1 MRIELTDQELDLVNE
16 VMQLHQETL
25 LRDIARTDHR
35 DYKQML
41 RGRLQVVESIL
52 GKLKFAQAA

>member
-1 MRIELTDQELDLVNE
+1 MRIEFTDQELDLVGE

-35 DYKQML
+35 DYRQML
-41 RGRLQVVESIL
+41 RGRLQAVESIL
-52 GKLKFAQAA
+52 GKLKVVQAA

>member
-1 MRIELTDQELDLVNE
+1 MRIEFTDQELDLLSE

-35 DYKQML
+35 DYRQML
-41 RGRLQVVESIL
+41 KGRLQVVEGIL
-52 GKLKFAQAA
+52 GKLKVVQAA

>member
-1 MRIELTDQELDLVNE
+1 MRVEFTDQEIDLVNE
-16 VMQLHQETL
+16 VMQLHQDTL
-25 LRDIARTDHR
+25 LRDIARADHR

-52 GKLKFAQAA
+52 GKVKLVRVA

>member
-41 RGRLQVVESIL
+41 RVRLQVLENVL
-52 GKLKFAQAA
+52 GKLKMVQAA